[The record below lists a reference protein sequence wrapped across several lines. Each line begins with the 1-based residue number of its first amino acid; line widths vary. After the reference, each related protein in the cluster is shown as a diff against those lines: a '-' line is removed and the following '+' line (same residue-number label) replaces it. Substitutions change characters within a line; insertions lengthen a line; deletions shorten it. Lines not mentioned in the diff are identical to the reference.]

1 MGKCETASA
10 IVGLKILVSQLLSQ
24 INETNFN
31 LIKEM
36 LYDGFIE
43 DENDFLD
50 QSYNEIINSSEIP
63 TNYLE
68 FKKYLENKFNK
79 ETDYCDGIIFDK
91 ELLVPIKEIL
101 STDRW
106 GYERYGTNSKSCPID
121 FDLSVDVDK
130 YKDIENYS
138 IVFILKQSSY

>member
-50 QSYNEIINSSEIP
+50 QSYNQIINSSDIP
-63 TNYLE
+63 KNYLE
-68 FKKYLENKFNK
+68 FKEYLENEFNNK
-79 ETDYCDGIIFDK
+79 TNYCDDNIFDK
-91 ELLVPIKEIL
+91 KLLVPIKEIL
-101 STDRW
+101 SNDRW

-130 YKDIENYS
+130 YKDIENYN
-138 IVFILKQSSY
+138 IVFIVKQSSY

>member
-1 MGKCETASA
+1 MGKCETATA
-10 IVGLKILVSQLLSQ
+10 LIGLKILVSQLLSQ

-50 QSYNEIINSSEIP
+50 QVYNEIINSSNIP
-63 TNYLE
+63 NNYLE
-68 FKKYLENKFNK
+68 FKEYLEKEFNK
-79 ETDYCDGIIFDK
+79 KNKIYDDIIFDK

-121 FDLSVDVDK
+121 FDSSVDVDK
-130 YKDIENYS
+130 YKDIKNYS
-138 IVFILKQSSY
+138 IVFIVKQSSN

>member
-10 IVGLKILVSQLLSQ
+10 LVGLKILVSQLLSQ

-50 QSYNEIINSSEIP
+50 QSYNEIINSSDIP
-63 TNYLE
+63 KNYLE
-68 FKKYLENKFNK
+68 FKEYLENEFNK
-79 ETDYCDGIIFDK
+79 KNKMYDDIIFDK

-106 GYERYGTNSKSCPID
+106 GHERYGTNSKSCPID

-130 YKDIENYS
+130 YKDIKNYS